1 MLSLLPSPGFFGGEE
16 RLWFFGFE
24 FSWPTRVMNTY
35 LLLLP
40 PVAPFFSFT
49 SLYGF
54 RPGHS

>member
-1 MLSLLPSPGFFGGEE
+1 
-16 RLWFFGFE
+16 
-24 FSWPTRVMNTY
+24 MNTY
-35 LLLLP
+35 LLLLLL